1 MDDAPLPR
9 EARLVAANHVLAN
22 TPRDDYSNGSK
33 RLSEAFTAAP
43 AAFHVSLIDA
53 GGSPI
58 LRDICRS
65 LYDASEFYRRWTY
78 SVPGA
83 VRDIPGEHRALMEA
97 ALARDTE
104 RAVALL
110 TEHFERTT
118 RSVLASLP
126 SVAPTPAARKL
137 VPLGTAARRRGSPA
151 S

>member
-1 MDDAPLPR
+1 MCD
-9 EARLVAANHVLAN
+9 
-22 TPRDDYSNGSK
+22 
-33 RLSEAFTAAP
+33 
-43 AAFHVSLIDA
+43 
-53 GGSPI
+53 SPI

-118 RSVLASLP
+118 RTVLASLP
-126 SVAPTPAARKL
+126 SMSPMGAARKL
-137 VPLGTAARRRGSPA
+137 VPLGAARRRGSPA

>member
-1 MDDAPLPR
+1 
-9 EARLVAANHVLAN
+9 
-22 TPRDDYSNGSK
+22 
-33 RLSEAFTAAP
+33 LSEAFTAAH
-43 AAFHVSLIDA
+43 AAFHAVLIDA
-53 GGSPI
+53 CGSPI

-83 VRDIPGEHRALMEA
+83 VRDTPGEHRALMEA
-97 ALARDTE
+97 ALARDAE

-126 SVAPTPAARKL
+126 SMAPTGATGKL
-137 VPLGTAARRRGSPA
+137 MPLGTAARRRSSPA